1 MNKFEQGKIYKLV
14 NSVNDM
20 IYIGST
26 IEPLHRRWVSHLT
39 DYKRRPNNKLYKKI
53 HEIGIENFK
62 IILISIYPCKS
73 KEQLIKRER
82 EEYDKY
88 NTDILLNIYRPKI
101 TKEEEIEYNKKHKK
115 EYYELHKNDI
125 SEKQKEYY
133 HQNLYDIKEKDSKRK
148 KKLYIRTI
156 FLRLLPLYNVNQKET
171 HLYF

>member
-1 MNKFEQGKIYKLV
+1 MNKYEQGKIYKLV

-88 NTDILLNIYRPKI
+88 NTDILLNSDCPKVS
-101 TKEEEIEYNKKHKK
+101 EEEELEYSRSKSIEYD
-115 EYYELHKNDI
+115 ELH
-125 SEKQKEYY
+125 
-133 HQNLYDIKEKDSKRK
+133 
-148 KKLYIRTI
+148 
-156 FLRLLPLYNVNQKET
+156 
-171 HLYF
+171 